1 MLTFTVKALRKCLN
15 EFPKSPGKTVS
26 KRPHVINF
34 NSFCKEC
41 IDDDPQGFGFEQTP
55 VHVAPGLRGFL
66 VEDLIDGDIGG
77 ELRESLQEGR
87 FRSLVMTLDELLHN
101 RAMDPVSTP
110 SEFLEHVLQPMED
123 EQEVALSAGNEPTAD
138 LMFARKVM
146 LGLQAIAP
154 LRALIRG
161 KGGLTFGDQITLVHQ
176 RPMTSTDYLE
186 SLSSRYDHVLVDEFQ
201 DNNQGQIVQ
210 RLSEQMASTCV
221 VGDADQAIYHFR
233 GANVRNLVDFLEAF
247 DDASR
252 IDLNTGYR
260 HSQKLIDL
268 STALIERPDGAT
280 RYPKWVGWRR
290 HHGCV
295 R

>member
-1 MLTFTVKALRKCLN
+1 
-15 EFPKSPGKTVS
+15 
-26 KRPHVINF
+26 
-34 NSFCKEC
+34 
-41 IDDDPQGFGFEQTP
+41 
-55 VHVAPGLRGFL
+55 
-66 VEDLIDGDIGG
+66 
-77 ELRESLQEGR
+77 
-87 FRSLVMTLDELLHN
+87 MTLDELLHN

-176 RPMTSTDYLE
+176 RLMASTDYLE
-186 SLSSRYDHVLVDEFQ
+186 SLSSRYDHVLVVEFQ
-201 DNNQGQIVQ
+201 DNNLAQGQIVQ
-210 RLSEQMASTCV
+210 RVSEQMASTCV

-233 GANVRNLVDFLEAF
+233 GANVRTCDFLEAF

-268 STALIERPDGAT
+268 STALIDRNPDRMERPDIQSG
-280 RYPKWVGWRR
+280 WVGDDTTDVFAREYTDAPSEAVESIDWMKRKHLFGYEWDEMAILAR
-290 HHGCV
+290 SLAS
-295 R
+295 